1 MLFRTRSGEP
11 KVLSAYCPHLGIHM
25 GEGGRVMGETIRCPY
40 HGWQYDGNSGECT
53 VIPYCDRIPKAARVK
68 AWPVVE
74 RNRMI
79 LVWHHAEDK
88 PPSWEVP
95 SVPHLDDPEW
105 GEPRTFEIEIPVHM
119 QDMAENNMDPVHFVY
134 IHGHNKV
141 PETEFSFSEDGS
153 RLTAIGHNKLQT
165 SDGGTINMELIR
177 ETWGLGLSS
186 IESRGIPGA
195 GFFMIT
201 STAPIGPRATI
212 SRWLLFCTKNVAD
225 TMGEEWFSRI
235 TAGVM
240 DDWRAWCNKIH
251 LENPVFCEADV
262 PLSEFRRWARQFY
275 SETA

>member
-1 MLFRTRSGEP
+1 
-11 KVLSAYCPHLGIHM
+11 
-25 GEGGRVMGETIRCPY
+25 
-40 HGWQYDGNSGECT
+40 
-53 VIPYCDRIPKAARVK
+53 
-68 AWPVVE
+68 
-74 RNRMI
+74 MI

-105 GEPRTFEIEIPVHM
+105 AEPRTFEIEIPVHM

-134 IHGHNKV
+134 IHGHNKI

-262 PLSEFRRWARQFY
+262 PLSEFRRWAKQFY